1 MNPEKKEESAYQSY
15 HITIFRMSSFQQKI
29 KRHSKK
35 KEIVAHSYGGK
46 KKLTNCHWRNIGLT
60 RQ

>member
-35 KEIVAHSYGGK
+35 KEIVAHSYGEK
-46 KKLTNCHWRNIGLT
+46 KTNKLSLEKHWT
-60 RQ
+60 Y

>member
-46 KKLTNCHWRNIGLT
+46 KN
-60 RQ
+60 